1 MPPSSS
7 GRRRPVYAL
16 GLLVTLVFAPTP
28 VAAADGVGLVDP
40 ETGRWHL
47 RDAAGATSS
56 FYYGDPGDVPFVG
69 DWDCDGIDT

>member
-1 MPPSSS
+1 MAPIPQ
-7 GRRRPVYAL
+7 RRAL
-16 GLLVTLVFAPTP
+16 PTLVLWTALAWLLT
-28 VAAADGVGLVDP
+28 AGGASAADGVGLVDP